1 MSQYIARRF
10 LIIIPMLILIT
21 LVNFAM
27 QNLAPGDP
35 LNYLV
40 PVTMRAEL
48 QMNEQ
53 DIANLRAKFGLDK
66 PIVVRYFLWLKE
78 IVRGNF
84 GYSIIE
90 RRDVS
95 DMLAERL
102 PNTLELAL
110 LSMILANLWATLA
123 GILAAL
129 KQYSIT
135 DYVLTV
141 VSFTLSG
148 IPQFFVG
155 LVFIL
160 VFAVRLH
167 WLPLAGLRTA
177 NIPFDL
183 WDHIK
188 HLIMPV
194 IVLSLP
200 AASVLRQA
208 RSAMLEE
215 LNKDYAVVARS
226 KGLAERTINSRHVFR
241 NAMLPMITLYGLQL
255 PALLGGSVIVETIF
269 AWPGMG
275 QLGVKSAVMK
285 DYSTLMAITS
295 ITAVMVLMANLIT
308 DISYAWVDPRIR
320 YD

>member
-1 MSQYIARRF
+1 MGQYVIRRL
-10 LIIIPMLILIT
+10 LIIFPMLILIT
-21 LVNFAM
+21 LVNFTM

-35 LNYLV
+35 LDYLV
-40 PVTMRAEL
+40 PVTMRAEM

-53 DIANLRAKFGLDK
+53 DIAILRARYGLDK
-66 PIVVRYFLWLKE
+66 PIFVRYVLWLKE
-78 IVRGNF
+78 IVQGNF

-90 RRDVS
+90 KRDVS

-102 PNTLELAL
+102 PNTLELAI
-110 LSMILANLWATLA
+110 LSMFLANLWATIA
-123 GILAAL
+123 GVIAAL
-129 KQYSIT
+129 KQYSVV
-135 DYVLTV
+135 DYTLTV
-141 VSFTLSG
+141 ISFTLSG

-160 VFAVRLH
+160 IFAVQLH
-167 WLPLAGLRTA
+167 WLPLAGIRTA
-177 NIPFDL
+177 NVPFDL
-183 WDHIK
+183 WDHTK

-194 IVLSLP
+194 VVLSLP

-226 KGLAERTINSRHVFR
+226 KGLAERTINTRHVFR
-241 NAMLPMITLYGLQL
+241 NALLPLITLYGLQL
-255 PALLGGSVIVETIF
+255 PQLLGGSVIVETIF
-269 AWPGMG
+269 EWPGMG
-275 QLGVKSAVMK
+275 KLGVDSAVMK

-295 ITAVMVLMANLIT
+295 ITAVMVLLANLIT

-320 YD
+320 YN